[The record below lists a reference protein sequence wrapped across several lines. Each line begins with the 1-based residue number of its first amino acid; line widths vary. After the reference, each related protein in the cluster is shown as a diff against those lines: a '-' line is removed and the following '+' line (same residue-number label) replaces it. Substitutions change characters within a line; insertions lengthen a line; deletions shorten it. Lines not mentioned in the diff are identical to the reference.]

1 MNNQI
6 EVNDIINSNLYFHVS
21 KRPKWKV
28 IEIWTNRKGE
38 KRYRCK
44 SLHESKAGTGFD
56 NVYYEFNIKEI
67 TL

>member
-1 MNNQI
+1 MNDIQ
-6 EVNDIINSNLYFHVS
+6 VNDTINSKLNFHVS

-28 IEIWTNRKGE
+28 LEIRTNRKGAL
-38 KRYRCK
+38 RYWCK

-56 NVYYEFNIKEI
+56 NVYYEFNSKEI